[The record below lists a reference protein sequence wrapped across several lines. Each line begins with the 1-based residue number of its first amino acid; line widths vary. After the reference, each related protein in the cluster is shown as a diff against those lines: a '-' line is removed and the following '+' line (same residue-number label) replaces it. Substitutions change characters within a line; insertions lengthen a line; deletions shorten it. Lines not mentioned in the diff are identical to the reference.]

1 MILDDFD
8 SRPGS
13 ATSLLR
19 TIVGACLR
27 ELGGRVSI
35 AALIRLLGTVGVSE
49 PHART
54 AVLRVSRKGL
64 LLPGGNADYV
74 LNRGAVPMLE
84 NGDRRIFTF
93 RQMGDG
99 DPWCLISFSIPE
111 AHRAERHQ
119 LRRQLTWIGCG
130 TVSSALWI
138 CPGFLMGEIEGI
150 LDELGLRRYATLF
163 ETATP
168 QPAGSLADA
177 VAEWWDLPA
186 LEALHRGFL
195 EATAGFA
202 GSEPTPMGAPVSDVL
217 GPTSAAASE
226 TAVAEPG
233 AAAFAAWIRTLDEWR
248 VIPYL
253 DPGLP
258 PSALPADWPG
268 FASVSRFTEL
278 MARFSDAGR
287 EFAKSVAS

>member
-35 AALIRLLGTVGVSE
+35 AELIRLLGAVGVSE
-49 PHART
+49 PQART

-99 DPWCLISFSIPE
+99 DPWCLVSFSIPE
-111 AHRAERHQ
+111 TLRAGRHQ
-119 LRRQLTWIGCG
+119 LRRQLSWIGCG

-138 CPGFLMGEIEGI
+138 CPGFLAGEVEGI
-150 LDELGLRRYATLF
+150 LAELGLRRYATLF
-163 ETATP
+163 ETKTP

-177 VAEWWDLPA
+177 AAGWWDLGA
-186 LEALHRGFL
+186 IEALHRGFL
-195 EATAGFA
+195 GATAEFA
-202 GSEPTPMGAPVSDVL
+202 ELEPRGA
-217 GPTSAAASE
+217 T
-226 TAVAEPG
+226 
-233 AAAFAAWIRTLDEWR
+233 AFAAWIRTLDEWR
-248 VIPYL
+248 LIPYL

-268 FASVSRFTEL
+268 FASVVRFGEL

-287 EFAKSVAS
+287 VFARPSSRH

>member
-27 ELGGRVSI
+27 EAGGRVSI
-35 AALIRLLGTVGVSE
+35 AHLIRLLGAVGVSE
-49 PHART
+49 AHART

-64 LLPGGNADYV
+64 LRSGGNAEYTLGPDAV
-74 LNRGAVPMLE
+74 LMLDR
-84 NGDRRIFTF
+84 GDRRIYNF

-111 AHRAERHQ
+111 GLRAERHQ
-119 LRRQLTWIGCG
+119 LRRQLSWIGCG
-130 TVSSALWI
+130 TVSPALWI
-138 CPGFLMGEIEGI
+138 CPAFLTSEVEGI
-150 LDELGLRRYATLF
+150 FVELGLRRFATLF

-168 QPAGSLADA
+168 RPAGLLADA
-177 VAEWWDLPA
+177 VASWWDLAA
-186 LEALHRGFL
+186 LVSLHRGFL
-195 EATAGFA
+195 DATAEFA
-202 GSEPTPMGAPVSDVL
+202 RL
-217 GPTSAAASE
+217 
-226 TAVAEPG
+226 EPG
-233 AAAFAAWIRTLDEWR
+233 GSIAFAAWIRTLDEWR

-258 PSALPADWPG
+258 PGVLPAGWPG
-268 FASVSRFTEL
+268 FASV
-278 MARFSDAGR
+278 ARFESLMGRFAEGGR
-287 EFAKSVAS
+287 EFALSSSGQQ

>member
-1 MILDDFD
+1 MPCGNCWRSERLHRESQRVILDDFD

-27 ELGGRVSI
+27 ELGGRASI
-35 AALIRLLGTVGVSE
+35 GQLIRLLGAVGLSE
-49 PHART
+49 SQART

-64 LLPGGNADYV
+64 LLPGGNADYM

-93 RQMGDG
+93 RQMGNG

-111 AHRAERHQ
+111 TLRAERHQ
-119 LRRQLTWIGCG
+119 LRRQLSWIGCG
-130 TVSSALWI
+130 TVSPALWI
-138 CPGFLMGEIEGI
+138 CPGFLVGEVEGI
-150 LDELGLRRYATLF
+150 FVELGLRRFATLF
-163 ETATP
+163 ETTTP
-168 QPAGSLADA
+168 QPAGTLADA
-177 VAEWWDLPA
+177 AATWWDLAA

-195 EATAGFA
+195 DATAGFA
-202 GSEPTPMGAPVSDVL
+202 DIEPSGST
-217 GPTSAAASE
+217 
-226 TAVAEPG
+226 
-233 AAAFAAWIRTLDEWR
+233 AFAAWIRALDEWR

-268 FASVSRFTEL
+268 FASVARFEQL

-287 EFAKSVAS
+287 EFALH

>member
-19 TIVGACLR
+19 TIVGAYLR
-27 ELGGRVSI
+27 ELGGRASI
-35 AALIRLLGTVGVSE
+35 AALIRLLGAVGVSE
-49 PHART
+49 SHART

-111 AHRAERHQ
+111 THRAERHQ

-138 CPGFLMGEIEGI
+138 CPGFLMGEVEGI

-195 EATAGFA
+195 EATAGFV
-202 GSEPTPMGAPVSDVL
+202 PTPAD
-217 GPTSAAASE
+217 
-226 TAVAEPG
+226 EPG
-233 AAAFAAWIRTLDEWR
+233 AVAFAAWIRTLDEWR
-248 VIPYL
+248 VIPYR

-258 PSALPADWPG
+258 PSALPTEWPG
-268 FASVSRFTEL
+268 FASVARFEDL
-278 MARFSDAGR
+278 MSRFSDAGLT
-287 EFAKSVAS
+287 FARSVAD

>member
-27 ELGGRVSI
+27 ELGGRASI
-35 AALIRLLGTVGVSE
+35 AALIRLLGAVGVSE
-49 PHART
+49 SHART

-64 LLPGGNADYV
+64 LRSGGNADYV
-74 LNRGAVPMLE
+74 LNPGAVPMLK

-111 AHRAERHQ
+111 ALRAERHQ

-138 CPGFLMGEIEGI
+138 CPGFLRGEVEGI

-195 EATAGFA
+195 EATGGFA
-202 GSEPTPMGAPVSDVL
+202 GSEPTPVGASMSDVL
-217 GPTSAAASE
+217 GPTSAAPE

-233 AAAFAAWIRTLDEWR
+233 VAAFAAWIRTLDEWR

-268 FASVSRFTEL
+268 FASVARFTEL
-278 MARFSDAGR
+278 MARFSDAGLK
-287 EFAKSVAS
+287 FARSVAD

>member
-1 MILDDFD
+1 VILDDFD

-27 ELGGRVSI
+27 ELGGHASI
-35 AALIRLLGTVGVSE
+35 GQLIRLLGAVDIS
-49 PHART
+49 PAHART

-64 LLPGGNADYV
+64 LLPAGGGDYR
-74 LNRGAVPMLE
+74 LNPDAVPMLE

-93 RQMGDG
+93 RQMRDG

-111 AHRAERHQ
+111 SLRAERHQ

-130 TVSSALWI
+130 TVSPALWI
-138 CPGFLMGEIEGI
+138 CPAFLTGEVEGI
-150 LDELGLRRYATLF
+150 FAELGLRRFATLF

-168 QPAGSLADA
+168 SPSGSLAEA
-177 VAEWWDLPA
+177 AAGWWDLAA
-186 LEALHRGFL
+186 LESLHRGFL
-195 EATAGFA
+195 DATDGVEFA
-202 GSEPTPMGAPVSDVL
+202 SSE
-217 GPTSAAASE
+217 SAS
-226 TAVAEPG
+226 
-233 AAAFAAWIRTLDEWR
+233 AFATWIRTLDEWR

-258 PSALPADWPG
+258 PSALSADWPG
-268 FASVSRFTEL
+268 FASLARFQQL
-278 MARFSDAGR
+278 MASYADAGR
-287 EFAKSVAS
+287 DFAHAGDR

>member
-27 ELGGRVSI
+27 ELGGRVS
-35 AALIRLLGTVGVSE
+35 AAQLIQLLGAVDVSE
-49 PHART
+49 AHART

-64 LLPGGNADYV
+64 LLPGGGADYL
-74 LNRGAVPMLE
+74 LNRGAVSMLE
-84 NGDRRIFTF
+84 NGDRRIYTF

-111 AHRAERHQ
+111 TLRAGRYQ
-119 LRRQLTWIGCG
+119 LRRRLSWIGCG

-138 CPGFLMGEIEGI
+138 CPAFLAGEVESIFA
-150 LDELGLRRYATLF
+150 ELGLRKFATLF

-177 VAEWWDLPA
+177 AAEWWDLAA
-186 LEALHRGFL
+186 LESLHRGFL
-195 EATAGFA
+195 DATAGFVEL
-202 GSEPTPMGAPVSDVL
+202 EPTGS
-217 GPTSAAASE
+217 T
-226 TAVAEPG
+226 
-233 AAAFAAWIRTLDEWR
+233 AFAAWIRTLDEWR
-248 VIPYL
+248 IIPYL

-258 PSALPADWPG
+258 PGALPADWPG
-268 FASVSRFTEL
+268 FASVTRFEQL
-278 MARFSDAGR
+278 MARFADGGR
-287 EFAKSVAS
+287 EFAGSTGDR